1 MSSKNNQAGSI
12 VILLISVLVALAVIY
27 LSLFAPDQDGPMMD
41 SGDVQQRIRP
51 VVTLDDFTRKA
62 AAAPAPATAEVEMAA
77 PAVVE
82 TAVAARS
89 AADLYAASCQ
99 VCHSTGAAGAP
110 KLGNAADWSARVG
123 NGYDAL
129 VQSALNGKGAMP
141 PRGGSA
147 FSDAEIGSIVQYML
161 DQAQ

>member
-1 MSSKNNQAGSI
+1 MSSNNSQAGSM
-12 VILLISVLVALAVIY
+12 VILLVSVLVSLVVIY
-27 LSLFAPDQDGPMMD
+27 LAVFSADEAGPMMD
-41 SGDVQQRIRP
+41 SADVQQRIRP
-51 VVTLDDFTRKA
+51 VVTLDDLSRK
-62 AAAPAPATAEVEMAA
+62 AAAPAPAAATVEPAP

-82 TAVAARS
+82 TAVAEKS

-110 KLGNAADWSARVG
+110 KLGVAADWSARVG

-147 FSDAEIGSIVQYML
+147 LSDAEIGSIVQYML
-161 DQAQ
+161 DQAE